1 MKLFR
6 KVIAVLAIATMSL
19 SMVACNNSKA
29 ATEMASQDENGLIVA
44 RVGDVPIY
52 KSALDNQMSMYGMSD
67 DMMKAYYGE
76 DFTSNAESVNQY
88 NAFKESIVNSLI
100 ESEILVLKA
109 KENKDISVT
118 DDKINVELETTK
130 ANFTSDEDFNNALKQ
145 SGMTLDDL
153 KENITKNL
161 YVTQLI
167 DQYKKEKVKITDEDV
182 QKYYDDNIANYTTK
196 PGAQIY
202 HILVDSEEKANEV
215 LDKYNNGTS
224 FSDLAAEYGTDGTK
238 NNGGSLGFV
247 EYDTKQFDQDFM
259 AGAKE
264 LSEGEVSKPVKTQF
278 GWHLIKV
285 DGIKKEEVV
294 QPLEEVKAS
303 IIEKLENQKAEEL
316 LQADI
321 VEWKKGFEITYYEE
335 NYKTQITEPK
345 EKEETTAEAS
355 TDKEST
361 DASVATDEADAK
373 ADDASTTE
381 SQDTEAK

>member
-118 DDKINVELETTK
+118 DDKINAELETTK

-182 QKYYDDNIANYTTK
+182 KKYYDDNIANYTTK

-238 NNGGSLGFV
+238 DKGGSLGFV

-264 LSEGEVSKPVKTQF
+264 LGEGEVSKPVKTQF

-294 QPLEEVKAS
+294 QPLDEVKAS
-303 IIEKLENQKAEEL
+303 ILETLENQKAEEL

-321 VEWKKGFEITYYEE
+321 AEWKKDFEITYYEE

-345 EKEETTAEAS
+345 EKEETTEEAS
-355 TDKEST
+355 TDKEGT
-361 DASVATDEADAK
+361 DPSATTDEADAK
-373 ADDASTTE
+373 ADEAAATD
-381 SQDTEAK
+381 SQDPEAK